1 MNSTPGSSKS
11 LAELQAQARRMAL
24 WYSQHSPYSLNPDPN
39 VWEGIVKAI
48 GRQAH
53 TFGFPYCP

>member
-1 MNSTPGSSKS
+1 MPEASPKS
-11 LAELQAQARRMAL
+11 LAELQSQARRMAL
-24 WYSQHSPYSLNPDPN
+24 WYSQHSPYHLNPDPN

-48 GRQAH
+48 GRQAR